1 MATSQLSK
9 QTQQVITDIQSLNM
23 MRNTIRT
30 AVSSVAYLRNLFDEE
45 AFEDKNVSGLQLK
58 VLRPFNQESKLI
70 LNWLEDGVFDALE
83 KQYLKLLVFGI
94 HGECDELIESYHF
107 HFNYSEKGT
116 NINLKRKSKEK
127 ETSNSQ
133 EINNFGCCTKE
144 YARQQTVQLLR
155 ALILLTQSLSPLPE
169 SRYMSMKLWYYEDR
183 VPNDYEPNHF
193 RPARSSDILSF
204 NEIPID
210 TVVGNV
216 DTKFHT
222 LSVKVKSA
230 VENYNDSSELNLY
243 TNLSAS
249 QLKKKEKIPEKQE
262 LLKIQTFSNDKI
274 KERTDE
280 ELTAGS
286 STESKQIKLNE
297 LIPNHNG
304 SPTDDRTI
312 KTINSVELL
321 EKATEVVKF
330 LKFVNKGN
338 LAMALDIEKERA
350 SNLIE
355 ILLDNGHL
363 LNKVVKG
370 KGYPVKERE
379 IGERRVKN
387 KSICKK
393 RMTKRKIDEKNTKN

>member
-1 MATSQLSK
+1 
-9 QTQQVITDIQSLNM
+9 M

-58 VLRPFNQESKLI
+58 VLRPFNHESKLI

-107 HFNYSEKGT
+107 HFNYSEGGT
-116 NINLKRKSKEK
+116 NINLKRKSKDQEL
-127 ETSNSQ
+127 SNSQ
-133 EINNFGCCTKE
+133 EINSYGCCTKE

-183 VPNDYEPNHF
+183 VPSDYEPNHF

-230 VENYNDSSELNLY
+230 VENYNDNSELNLCENIN
-243 TNLSAS
+243 TN
-249 QLKKKEKIPEKQE
+249 QTKKKEKMTEKQE
-262 LLKIQTFSNDKI
+262 SLKNITSSNDKI
-274 KERTDE
+274 NQRTDD
-280 ELTAGS
+280 ELTTGS
-286 STESKQIKLNE
+286 SLDPEEIKVENVFA
-297 LIPNHNG
+297 NSNN

-312 KTINSVELL
+312 KTINSAELL

-363 LNKVVKG
+363 LDKVVRG
-370 KGYPVKERE
+370 KGYPVPERE
-379 IGERRVKN
+379 TGERRVKN
-387 KSICKK
+387 KGICKK
-393 RMTKRKIDEKNTKN
+393 KINMRKGKK

>member
-1 MATSQLSK
+1 MATSQLTK
-9 QTQQVITDIQSLNM
+9 QTQQQVTDIQSLNM

-58 VLRPFNQESKLI
+58 VLRPFNHESKLI

-116 NINLKRKSKEK
+116 NINLKRKSKDQEM
-127 ETSNSQ
+127 SNSQ

-144 YARQQTVQLLR
+144 HARQQTVQLLR

-183 VPNDYEPNHF
+183 VPSDYEPNHF

-210 TVVGNV
+210 TIVGNV

-230 VENYNDSSELNLY
+230 VENYNDSSELNLCK
-243 TNLSAS
+243 NLSTS
-249 QLKKKEKIPEKQE
+249 QLKKKEKASEKQE
-262 LLKIQTFSNDKI
+262 LLKSQTSSNDEAN
-274 KERTDE
+274 ERADE
-280 ELTAGS
+280 VLTTGS
-286 STESKQIKLNE
+286 STESKIKFVE
-297 LIPNHNG
+297 VFPNPNS

-312 KTINSVELL
+312 KTINSFELL

-350 SNLIE
+350 GNLIE

-363 LNKVVKG
+363 LDKVVRG
-370 KGYPVKERE
+370 KGYPVQVRKMN
-379 IGERRVKN
+379 ERRVKN
-387 KSICKK
+387 KGICKK
-393 RMTKRKIDEKNTKN
+393 RMTKRKN

>member
-1 MATSQLSK
+1 
-9 QTQQVITDIQSLNM
+9 M

-107 HFNYSEKGT
+107 HFSYSEGGT
-116 NINLKRKSKEK
+116 NINLKRKSKDQEILK
-127 ETSNSQ
+127 SQ
-133 EINNFGCCTKE
+133 EINGYERCTKE

-183 VPNDYEPNHF
+183 VPSDYEPNHF
-193 RPARSSDILSF
+193 RPARSSDILLF

-230 VENYNDSSELNLY
+230 VENNDNSELGFYDNI
-243 TNLSAS
+243 NKN
-249 QLKKKEKIPEKQE
+249 QVKKKEHHLDKKESFNNFASSKDNI
-262 LLKIQTFSNDKI
+262 IQRGD
-274 KERTDE
+274 D

-286 STESKQIKLNE
+286 SAENKQVKIEN
-297 LIPNHNG
+297 ICINPYN

-312 KTINSVELL
+312 KTINSIELL

-330 LKFVNKGN
+330 LKFVNKQN
-338 LAMALDIEKERA
+338 LAMALDIEKEKA
-350 SNLIE
+350 GNLIE
-355 ILLDNGHL
+355 TLLDNGHL
-363 LNKVVKG
+363 LNKVVRG
-370 KGYPVKERE
+370 KGYPVSERGSDE
-379 IGERRVKN
+379 KKVKN
-387 KSICKK
+387 KGICK
-393 RMTKRKIDEKNTKN
+393 RRNCAKNGKPPQ